1 MKRSRTL
8 ASMNFRRS
16 KNMKINNTKELKQ
29 ALRDGPYAWPGG
41 YPLYFIAADGE
52 PLCHKCVRG
61 NFKQVIYET
70 YRPRAGDMFRV
81 IGQEINYEDE
91 HLHCAHCEEQ
101 IQSAYGEQ
109 Q

>member
-1 MKRSRTL
+1 
-8 ASMNFRRS
+8 
-16 KNMKINNTKELKQ
+16 MKINDTKELKQ

-41 YPLYFIAADGE
+41 YPTFFLAADGE
-52 PLCHKCVRG
+52 PLCHTCVKRY
-61 NFKQVIYET
+61 FKQVIYEI

>member
-1 MKRSRTL
+1 
-8 ASMNFRRS
+8 
-16 KNMKINNTKELKQ
+16 MKINNTKELKQ

-52 PLCHKCVRG
+52 PLCHTCVKR